1 MKKVKIIGW
10 STRYEG
16 KTYPQGSVLTIRDD
30 CFVENHMEL
39 LETLETE
46 DNSIDISALGKAEL
60 KALLNEKG
68 IEYSSRATKEQ
79 LLDLL
84 GA

>member
-10 STRYEG
+10 STRYDG
-16 KTYPQGSVLTIRDD
+16 KTYPKGSVLTIRDD
-30 CFVENHMEL
+30 CFVKEHMEL
-39 LETLETE
+39 LEETE
-46 DNSIDISALGKAEL
+46 INNFQTLDKAEL
-60 KALLNEKG
+60 KALLDEKG
-68 IEYSSRATKEQ
+68 VKYPSRATKEQ